1 MRSSVTP
8 IYCQECGRA
17 NGEAAKRCLWCGVP
31 IVNLSSPNEFAATR
45 IEIDYLHGIERLDDA
60 AIVRMVI
67 SRDGIE
73 VGETVPGSRTF
84 IIPAS
89 AIFDAVV
96 VDASTFVEPIN
107 PGSQGGWLALWPF
120 ARGRRGKKTPAT
132 KKHDY
137 LLAIKYNQEGET
149 RTAVFRSEGRAGL
162 PVVERLA
169 RIVTTLVRL
178 EAEGSS
184 GLGAGRTNE

>member
-1 MRSSVTP
+1 VDR
-8 IYCQECGRA
+8 
-17 NGEAAKRCLWCGVP
+17 
-31 IVNLSSPNEFAATR
+31 SSPNEFAATR

-73 VGETVPGSRTF
+73 VSETVPGSRTF

-96 VDASTFVEPIN
+96 VDASTFVEPN
-107 PGSQGGWLALWPF
+107 DPGSESRWLTLWPF
-120 ARGRRGKKTPAT
+120 ARGRQVKKTT

-184 GLGAGRTNE
+184 GPGAGRTNE